1 MPRTRGGT
9 REGVRRAEGMVA
21 ASSGP
26 DGQALVTGEASALIL
41 IPRDQVRLRAI
52 VGEDFGRSV

>member
-1 MPRTRGGT
+1 MPRTRGEA
-9 REGVRRAEGMVA
+9 REGVHRAEGMVA

-26 DGQALVTGEASALIL
+26 DGQALNIGEASALVL

>member
-1 MPRTRGGT
+1 
-9 REGVRRAEGMVA
+9 VRRAEGMVA

-26 DGQALVTGEASALIL
+26 DGQALNTGEAGALVL
-41 IPRDQVRLRAI
+41 IPHDQVRLRAI